1 MSELNRTFYDGKKW
15 VSVYDDKVQYFD
27 NEKQEWI
34 KEEWSPED
42 IKSCF
47 EKTTI
52 GHISLCGGDDLHL
65 FFYFDDLV
73 GWSRDGNCDQYFTV
87 SPHNKHDRFNKL
99 DNVSATLEKL
109 EQLFEYFAN
118 TLITSS
124 TDVHI

>member
-1 MSELNRTFYDGKKW
+1 MSELNRTFYDGKRW
-15 VSVYDDKVQYFD
+15 ISVFDNQVHYFD
-27 NEKQEWI
+27 NEKQEWV
-34 KEEWSPED
+34 KQEWALED
-42 IKSCF
+42 IKSFF

-52 GHISLCGGDDLHL
+52 DHVSICDSDDMHL
-65 FFYFDDLV
+65 FFYHGDLV

-99 DNVSATLEKL
+99 DNVSAELEKL

-124 TDVHI
+124 DDVRV